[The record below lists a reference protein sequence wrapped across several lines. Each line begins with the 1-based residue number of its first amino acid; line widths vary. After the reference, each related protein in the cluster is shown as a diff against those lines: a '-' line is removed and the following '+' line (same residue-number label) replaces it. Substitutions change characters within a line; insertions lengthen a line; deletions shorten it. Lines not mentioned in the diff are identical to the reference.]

1 MSPAAKR
8 SIRTVLQT
16 TVALAAVLPTLAA
29 VLANTHGVT
38 DVLPWLVGG
47 LATAAG
53 AAGGLARFMALP
65 SVEALL
71 DRFGLGLLD
80 DEPGEG
86 PQ

>member
-16 TVALAAVLPTLAA
+16 AVALAAVLPTLAA
-29 VLANTHGVT
+29 VLADT
-38 DVLPWLVGG
+38 DGLSDALPWLGG
-47 LATAAG
+47 ALATAAG
-53 AAGGLARFMALP
+53 VAGGLARFMDLP

-71 DRFGLGLLD
+71 NRFGLGLLD

-86 PQ
+86 AQ